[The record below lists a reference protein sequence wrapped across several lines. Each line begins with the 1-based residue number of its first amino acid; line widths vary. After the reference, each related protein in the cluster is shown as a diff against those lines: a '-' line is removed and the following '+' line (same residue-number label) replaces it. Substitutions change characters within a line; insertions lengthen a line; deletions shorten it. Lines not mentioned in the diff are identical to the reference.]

1 MFFPRNTRKT
11 RKELDWAGEAT
22 MLRTSGPRHRRLES
36 LILSAVSPGALRRP
50 LRVRRLHR
58 HGQDRPGS
66 LAPARNAVTR
76 KAVRNG
82 GGGKHGFP
90 DDGWTDGRADLASA
104 GDRRDADLFRV
115 FRVFR
120 GKHHLTTFCCRKPRW
135 QVNCIIPLFFRVSQ
149 SNPLAFI
156 CASTSRG
163 LARLA

>member
-1 MFFPRNTRKT
+1 
-11 RKELDWAGEAT
+11 
-22 MLRTSGPRHRRLES
+22 MLRTSGCPAIDGS
-36 LILSAVSPGALRRP
+36 KDCLSAVSPGALRRP

-104 GDRRDADLFRV
+104 GGRRDADLFRV

-135 QVNCIIPLFFRVSQ
+135 QVNCIIPKNFPRNTRHTRFVPPVDCFCKWLKSRNSSLRWQKLQ
-149 SNPLAFI
+149 SIL
-156 CASTSRG
+156 
-163 LARLA
+163 